1 MIDITVYSIFFTF
14 IAIIAILIVYL
25 RFRDNRLSLTSF
37 ILWILLCVFLVIFA
51 FIPDSSGILAHLFG
65 ITRGLDFLIIIAIMG
80 LLYLCFKLYS
90 KIEKQEQDINRIVR
104 ELAIKNEID
113 LEDDKDN

>member
-1 MIDITVYSIFFTF
+1 MISITLYSVFFTIF
-14 IAIIAILIVYL
+14 AIIAILIVYL
-25 RFRDNRLSLTSF
+25 RLRDNRLSFASF
-37 ILWILLCVFLVIFA
+37 LLWTLLWIFIVIFA
-51 FIPDSSGILAHLFG
+51 INPEFSEIFAHLFG
-65 ITRGLDFLIIIAIMG
+65 ITRGLDFIIIVAIIG

-90 KIEKQEQDINRIVR
+90 KIEKQQEDINKIVR